1 MSDSIV
7 VGIDVSK
14 ASVDAAAIGAQLEV
28 RRYSNDVEGLGA
40 LAQALHQIGP
50 RVVLMEASGGYE
62 AELVCTL
69 QAIGLAVVVIN
80 PKRARDFARAM
91 GQLAKTDPLDA
102 QSLASLAATL
112 VRREDFERF
121 VKPVVDTQQQD
132 LSALVTRRRQLVT
145 MLGSEQKR
153 LSMARAPVR
162 ASIKAMIEAI
172 RRQLEHVDLE
182 MQAHVGKHYTELDSL
197 LRSAKG
203 IGPIASATL
212 IADLPE
218 LGHLN
223 RRQISAL
230 VGLAPFARD
239 SGTFHGRRRISGGR
253 SDLRRALY
261 MATLVATRHNRL
273 IQAYYQRLLAAGKV
287 KKVALIACARKLLTV
302 LNAMVRDAKPFSA

>member
-1 MSDSIV
+1 MSDFIV

-14 ASVDAAAIGAQLEV
+14 ASIDAAAIGAHLEV
-28 RRYSNDVEGLGA
+28 THYSNDVEGLGA
-40 LAQALHQIGP
+40 LAETLHQIGP
-50 RVVLMEASGGYE
+50 RVVLLEASGGYE

-91 GQLAKTDPLDA
+91 GQLAKTDPIDA

-112 VRREDFERF
+112 VRREDFARF
-121 VKPVVDTQQQD
+121 VKPVVDAEQQD

-172 RRQLEHVDLE
+172 RRQLEHVDVE
-182 MQAHVGKHYTELDSL
+182 MQAHVGKHYAELDSL

-230 VGLAPFARD
+230 VGLAPFARE
-239 SGTFHGRRRISGGR
+239 SGTFRGRRKISGGR
-253 SDLRRALY
+253 FDLRRTLY
-261 MATLVATRHNRL
+261 MATLAATRHNSL
-273 IQAYYQRLLAAGKV
+273 IKAYYRRLLAAGKM

-302 LNAMVRDAKPFSA
+302 LNAMVRDTKPFSP